1 MAPTAASELMVP
13 EVKAVF
19 YNFSHEHHGSI
30 RIKNTQWLRG
40 VTVTVRETVM
50 EQIVFDHELDS
61 SEISR
66 GFYELPVLSTGD
78 VYMENM
84 EAYDALGAWPTFEM
98 KIAYRYEN
106 ESEEREESGE
116 ISLDPAHETGYGVSY
131 WGPDYTWD
139 DQLPPDSFI
148 IAPWDEVEHIRYVFD
163 SPDSVQD
170 GETVYVDVD
179 YDGRHLAPEEYEAI
193 LKKDEY
199 SIFDPQT
206 GQETPVISY
215 TSELVIPR
223 PDWMPESGT
232 IHITIVQKL
241 LSTGELYFQTIDLD
255 FP

>member
-1 MAPTAASELMVP
+1 MYDKSIQEVTSPLAEYTPVGLEYPVPPGEYQNEPSPGQPSYVGGRRRRLLHLLAASVVVASVVLTPAWRSTSPIQSTAISPVPALTAVPGSTEAPPAAPTPAPTEAPTMASTSASELMVP

-30 RIKNTQWLRG
+30 RMKNTQWLRG

-116 ISLDPAHETGYGVSY
+116 ISLDPAHETGYWS
-131 WGPDYTWD
+131 
-139 DQLPPDSFI
+139 
-148 IAPWDEVEHIRYVFD
+148 
-163 SPDSVQD
+163 
-170 GETVYVDVD
+170 
-179 YDGRHLAPEEYEAI
+179 
-193 LKKDEY
+193 
-199 SIFDPQT
+199 
-206 GQETPVISY
+206 
-215 TSELVIPR
+215 TSA
-223 PDWMPESGT
+223 
-232 IHITIVQKL
+232 
-241 LSTGELYFQTIDLD
+241 
-255 FP
+255 